1 MKKNIKDLPKVWAIR
16 QSSSKEVCEWF
27 GEYFATSNASI
38 GGSFIYL
45 IYYLEEDTTTYSDGL
60 MDNAVEITLD
70 EFNECVLGIEPKSTE
85 PAYEIY

>member
-1 MKKNIKDLPKVWAIR
+1 
-16 QSSSKEVCEWF
+16 
-27 GEYFATSNASI
+27 
-38 GGSFIYL
+38 
-45 IYYLEEDTTTYSDGL
+45 